1 MVSHE
6 NDGAQ
11 ADNVNGGGSHRFT
24 RDEVLAAFLNG
35 IGSARP
41 RITSLVLFGSRAR
54 GDHRTHS
61 DYDILIVVPRKSAA
75 LLDVLYDS
83 VLDVLLA
90 HGRIISLKVFEEPEF
105 ARLER
110 LGSPF
115 IRRVR
120 GEGRPLG

>member
-6 NDGAQ
+6 NDVAQ
-11 ADNVNGGGSHRFT
+11 ADNLNDGGSHRFT
-24 RDEVLAAFLNG
+24 CDEVLAAFLNG

-61 DYDILIVVPRKSAA
+61 DYDILVVVQRKSAA
-75 LLDVLYDS
+75 LLDALYDS

-90 HGRIISLKVFEEPEF
+90 HSRIISLKVSV
-105 ARLER
+105 LKT
-110 LGSPF
+110 
-115 IRRVR
+115 
-120 GEGRPLG
+120 